1 MNENSV
7 FNIYLIGVGG
17 QGIGLL
23 SEVIIRAVDH
33 AGFDVVGVDTHGLA
47 QRGGTVESRIR
58 IGESE
63 ISPMVSANSAH
74 LVISL
79 ERTEAY
85 RALLAMAGDGA
96 KLVYYDT
103 LWQPLSVRLKHEP
116 AVTPEAIED
125 AAAKMNVTVHKVRRD
140 NLPDSRMQNVA
151 ALAEICR
158 KDWIPG
164 VEKAHYEQ
172 AMRDLLPPRL
182 LSANLDVFHAAFETA

>member
-1 MNENSV
+1 MNKNPV

-63 ISPMVSANSAH
+63 ISPIVSANSAH
-74 LVISL
+74 LVVSL

-85 RALLAMAGDGA
+85 RALLAMAGDGSR
-96 KLVYYDT
+96 LVYYDT
-103 LWQPLSVRLKHEP
+103 LWQPLSVRLGKEP
-116 AVTPEAIED
+116 AVTPKAIED

-140 NLPDSRMQNVA
+140 DLPDSRMQNIAVLA
-151 ALAEICR
+151 AIFR

-182 LSANLDVFHAAFETA
+182 LATNMEVFNNG